1 MINDHILLIYIAHT
15 YVTVLA
21 NDFLI
26 AILLSLLIVFAA
38 GVDSMDL
45 IFD

>member
-1 MINDHILLIYIAHT
+1 MINDHMLLIHIAHM
-15 YVTVLA
+15 YVIVLT

-45 IFD
+45 IFG